1 MTEIDR
7 RFDVD
12 VLSVAQSSESL
23 FVVGFRLLVDLLFV
37 EEQVVGMVV
46 LAAQDDVERVF
57 WRAVEDLICNELL
70 SLIN

>member
-7 RFDVD
+7 RIDVE
-12 VLSVAQSSESL
+12 VLSVAQPSESL
-23 FVVGFRLLVDLLFV
+23 FVVGFRLLVDFLFV

-57 WRAVEDLICNELL
+57 WRSAETRFHIKRT
-70 SLIN
+70 

>member
-7 RFDVD
+7 RFDVH
-12 VLSVAQSSESL
+12 VLSVAQPSESL
-23 FVVGFRLLVDLLFV
+23 LVVGFRLLVDLLLV

-57 WRAVEDLICNELL
+57 WRAVEDLI
-70 SLIN
+70 